1 MYRFLSMTVISLL
14 VILGPHVSIQSSS
27 RRLER
32 SINRMY
38 ISVLKVSNGMRWGT
52 WGLEEMCPTGT
63 YAAGFS
69 LKVERNLLPLQD
81 DTALNGI
88 RLHCIDPSK
97 NSAYSREHYS
107 TVQSEVG
114 SWGTWT
120 NIKWCSSGFLKTF
133 QLRVESSQGGGDD
146 TAANN
151 IRFTCSENGEV
162 LEGSGMSWGDWGDWS
177 NTCPGKGI
185 CGIKTS
191 IEEPQHSGD
200 DTALNDVMMY
210 CCK

>member
-27 RRLER
+27 GRLER
-32 SINRMY
+32 SISRSY
-38 ISVLKVSNGMRWGT
+38 ISVLTVPNGMHWGT
-52 WGLEEMCPTGT
+52 WGWQQMCPTGT

-69 LKVERNLLPLQD
+69 LKVERKLGDGD

-88 RLHCIDPSK
+88 RLHCIDPSRD
-97 NSAYSREHYS
+97 SAYSHEHYS

-120 NIKWCSSGFLKTF
+120 NINWCSSGFLKTF
-133 QLRVESSQGGGDD
+133 QLRVESAQGWVRDD

-151 IRFTCSENGEV
+151 IRFTCSDSGEV
-162 LEGSGMSWGDWGDWS
+162 LNGSGQDWGDWGDWS
-177 NTCPGKGI
+177 YTCRGKGI
-185 CGIKTS
+185 CGIKTR
-191 IEEPQHSGD
+191 IELPQGSGD
-200 DTALNDVMMY
+200 DTSLNDVMMY
-210 CCK
+210 CCD